1 MLADRAIA
9 DGLPDDLAVHAANM
23 AKTCSIAAI
32 DRNLTHLAAERSIPK
47 SWTAAYLRNRFNP
60 GHRAADAGECA
71 SILAELEERK
81 QSTGLEYFVR
91 TDGEDVVDRIFFEL
105 DGGVATWSRNV
116 DTNVLL
122 FDPTWGTNKETFY
135 LCCFTTVGN
144 TGENEILAACLLK
157 SESFDMFTWAFR
169 CFAAVFK
176 TSPLNFF
183 SDGDD
188 KIAEAFKSMHADGVD
203 ASSGD
208 ATPGPWAKASHRLC
222 VFHLSQNFFTHIKP
236 VFGADFEGW
245 KEAMSLFWHIAKET
259 DSRSRSH
266 FDADWFKLTS
276 LVEECAETPARAA
289 GLEWLQKLGEKKEKF
304 CLRYVWNSITYG
316 LHSTQRAESTQSQV
330 KKKCCAN
337 GRLSIII
344 LIRELDL
351 LNAQSRNNRAV
362 DMALMKAKQSLLSES
377 TPVVEF
383 LQKHVNPYA
392 LKLVYEQ
399 ARQSTMYL
407 STDLDDSLGGR
418 TVYRR
423 GQAGVAVLP
432 SRDLVLIFDDFGNVD
447 WSSNLGDEDFGRD
460 EVTTSRYTRCDQCSC
475 QFATSFG
482 GLPCRHMQHLYS
494 LNMTTNFDFLLT
506 GIQMKWRLVS
516 PEVAQERLSAL
527 RVMKPPSTNALAPRA
542 TQGMSRTERY
552 KELQL
557 VFGAL
562 AELST
567 VNDAVH
573 DQAMSGM
580 RALVKQLIDT
590 PAQPPSRAH
599 ASSAAQ
605 WELPSSSG
613 SRRQAGTDS
622 AAAVSR
628 QPSAPAADRSATG
641 SAAKE
646 KAPGSATDENSLA
659 SALGVG
665 WKLQKDA
672 PTEYDASS
680 DDWWNE
686 LLGKHVVYKE
696 KPKTQGGWYA
706 GKIVCVRVN
715 EGSLIYVEQFPD
727 IVYPSD
733 DDGEE
738 LDAEPA
744 LTYRDQDLGEYET
757 PWMYLYL
764 RGWEEFGSDT
774 IRGAKVGNMFAVEDS
789 DDMITWRRS
798 ILERVSTNKWSLLE
812 ETGENVLETHPHN
825 GGNGVPAEF
834 DMYYRLPSAESF
846 NEAQKYAEG
855 YLGKPGA
862 SKDIGVAPQRKRARG
877 SVAAA
882 HAEGEEDAKGSDAD
896 SNDGGAAQHAHYTE
910 SDLRDMVP
918 EGSVVVHFQSDKSWD
933 VLPLRIPMYSTSAT
947 AKIHS
952 WSLLEDKPL
961 GVPADAPALNPR
973 RPLPKGKQR
982 ARRHRQAA
990 GPMASGGKKHGTKK
1004 SHKKMHH

>member
-1 MLADRAIA
+1 M
-9 DGLPDDLAVHAANM
+9 HAADM
-23 AKTCSIAAI
+23 AKTCSIHAI
-32 DRNLTHLAAERSIPK
+32 DKNLAHLAEERGIPK
-47 SWTAAYLRNRFNP
+47 SWSAAYLRNRFNP
-60 GHRAADAGECA
+60 GRRAQDAGECA

-81 QSTGLEYFVR
+81 KNTGLEYFVR

-105 DGGVATWSRNV
+105 DGGVATWSKNV

-135 LCCFTTVGN
+135 LCCFTTVAN

-157 SESFDMFTWAFR
+157 TETFDMFLWAFQ

-188 KIAEAFKSMHADGVD
+188 KLADAFKAMQADGVD

-208 ATPGPWAKASHRLC
+208 ATPGPWANASHRLC

-236 VFGADFEGW
+236 VFGADFDGW
-245 KEAMSLFWHIAKET
+245 KAAMSLFWKIAKET
-259 DSRSRSH
+259 DSRSRAR
-266 FDADWFKLTS
+266 FDDDWFKLTS
-276 LVEECAETPARAA
+276 LVHECAETPARAA
-289 GLEWLQKLGEKKEKF
+289 GLEWLEKLGNKKEKF
-304 CLRYVWNSITYG
+304 CLRYVWHSITWG

-330 KKKCCAN
+330 KKKCCTN
-337 GRLSIII
+337 GRLSIIV

-351 LNAQSRNNRAV
+351 LNARFRSQRAV

-407 STDLDDSLGGR
+407 STCLDDGFGGR

-432 SRDLVLIFDDFGNVD
+432 SRNLHLVFDELGNVD
-447 WSSNLGDEDFGRD
+447 WSSTMGEEDFGRD
-460 EVTTSRYTRCDQCSC
+460 EVTTSRHTREDWCSC

-506 GIQMKWRLVS
+506 GMQLKWKLVS
-516 PEVAQERLSAL
+516 PESAQERLYAL
-527 RVMKPPSTNALAPRA
+527 RSMKPPSINALAPRA
-542 TQGMSRTERY
+542 TTGMSRTERY

-557 VFGAL
+557 VFAAL

-567 VNDAVH
+567 ANDAVF

-580 RALVKQLIDT
+580 HALVKQVIAA
-590 PAQPPSRAH
+590 PAQAPSRAH

-613 SRRQAGTDS
+613 SRRQATDS
-622 AAAVSR
+622 AAAGAR
-628 QPSAPAADRSATG
+628 QPPAPAAARTTTGTAATG
-641 SAAKE
+641 RAS
-646 KAPGSATDENSLA
+646 GSATDEASLA
-659 SALGVG
+659 IALGVG
-665 WKLQKDA
+665 WQLKKDA
-672 PTEYDASS
+672 PTEFDASS
-680 DDWWNE
+680 DDWWKD
-686 LLGKHVVYKE
+686 LLGMHVAYKE

-706 GKIVCVRVN
+706 GKIICVRVN
-715 EGSLIYVEQFPD
+715 EDSLISVQQLPD

-733 DDGEE
+733 DEDEENGEEDGE
-738 LDAEPA
+738 
-744 LTYRDQDLGEYET
+744 
-757 PWMYLYL
+757 
-764 RGWEEFGSDT
+764 
-774 IRGAKVGNMFAVEDS
+774 
-789 DDMITWRRS
+789 
-798 ILERVSTNKWSLLE
+798 
-812 ETGENVLETHPHN
+812 
-825 GGNGVPAEF
+825 
-834 DMYYRLPSAESF
+834 
-846 NEAQKYAEG
+846 
-855 YLGKPGA
+855 
-862 SKDIGVAPQRKRARG
+862 
-877 SVAAA
+877 
-882 HAEGEEDAKGSDAD
+882 AEGEEDDEDSGED
-896 SNDGGAAQHAHYTE
+896 SNDGVAAQHAVYTE
-910 SDLRDMVP
+910 SDLRAMVP
-918 EGSVVVHFQSDKSWD
+918 EGSVIVHFQADKSWN
-933 VLPLRIPMYSTSAT
+933 VLPLRIPMYSISAT

-961 GVPADAPALNPR
+961 GVPADAPALNPK
-973 RPLPKGKQR
+973 RPLPKGSSR
-982 ARRHRQAA
+982 AKRHSPAA
-990 GPMASGGKKHGTKK
+990 GPMAAGGKKHGKKK